1 MSVTMSSRLIL
12 VGAGGFGR
20 ELINW
25 AEDAA
30 AQGGQAFAGY
40 LDMHADV
47 LAGSA
52 YALPWLGTPDGY
64 APQAGDEFVIA
75 IGDPAG
81 KRAVVEQLRARGAR
95 FARLIHPSAVVARTA
110 VLGEGV
116 VLCPHSMVSA
126 DARVGD
132 FVAVNTLSSVG
143 HDAVVGA
150 YTTLSGHV
158 DLTGYVQVGEG
169 CFFGSGARVLPKVKV
184 GARARIGAGATIMRN
199 VAEDATMFTM
209 PAKKL

>member
-1 MSVTMSSRLIL
+1 MENRLIL

-25 AEDAA
+25 ADDIA

-40 LDMHADV
+40 LDINANV

-52 YALPWLGTPDGY
+52 YTLPWLGTPDSY
-64 APQAGDEFVIA
+64 VPQAGDELVIA
-75 IGDPAG
+75 IADPAG
-81 KRAVVEQLRARGAR
+81 KRAVTDRLRAQGAR
-95 FARLIHPSAVVARTA
+95 FGCLIHPSAVVARTA

-116 VLCPHSMVSA
+116 VLCPHALVSA

-150 YTTLSGHV
+150 YSTLSAHV
-158 DLTGYVQVGEG
+158 DLTGYVQVGED
-169 CFFGSGARVLPKVKV
+169 CFFGSGARVLPKVKI

-199 VAEDATMFTM
+199 VAEDAVMFTM